1 MSKVYEAVVTSQ
13 GGREG
18 HIKSSDGILDMKVSL
33 PKSLGGNE
41 QHTNPEQLFAAGYAA
56 CYENALIHLGRAKKL
71 DTTGSQVTA
80 KVGLVMTNG
89 GADLTA
95 HLLVTLPNLEK
106 SVAQKLIDEAHKTC
120 PYSKATRGNIEVKIE
135 LA

>member
-18 HIKSSDGILDMKVSL
+18 HVKSSDGILDIRVSL
-33 PKSLGGNE
+33 PKSMGGND

-56 CYENALIHLGRAKKL
+56 CYENALIYLGRAKKL

-89 GADLTA
+89 EADLTA
-95 HLLVTLPNLEK
+95 HLFVTLPNVEK
-106 SVAQKLIDEAHKTC
+106 FVAQKLIDEAHKTC
-120 PYSKATRGNIEVKIE
+120 PYSKATKGNIEVKID